1 LIWKLQKVYD
11 ENPDCGQLSGFG
23 VQKSN
28 KRLSAFFLADG
39 RAFSMRYSTINFR
52 NYKQKGEIKCESYA
66 WLSGSVRER
75 QGASKRVRFLIF
87 PLCFAFNLPAQRNLS

>member
-28 KRLSAFFLADG
+28 KRLSAFFLA
-39 RAFSMRYSTINFR
+39 
-52 NYKQKGEIKCESYA
+52 E
-66 WLSGSVRER
+66 
-75 QGASKRVRFLIF
+75 GALFLCVF
-87 PLCFAFNLPAQRNLS
+87 YNKLP

>member
-28 KRLSAFFLADG
+28 KRLSAFILLDG
-39 RAFSMRYSTINFR
+39 ALCLWVFYNKLSISQTI
-52 NYKQKGEIKCESYA
+52 Y
-66 WLSGSVRER
+66 
-75 QGASKRVRFLIF
+75 
-87 PLCFAFNLPAQRNLS
+87 LP

>member
-39 RAFSMRYSTINFR
+39 RAFSMRNCINKSL
-52 NYKQKGEIKCESYA
+52 YLKG
-66 WLSGSVRER
+66 
-75 QGASKRVRFLIF
+75 F
-87 PLCFAFNLPAQRNLS
+87 

>member
-28 KRLSAFFLADG
+28 KRLSAFFLAEWA
-39 RAFSMRYSTINFR
+39 RFF
-52 NYKQKGEIKCESYA
+52 YA
-66 WLSGSVRER
+66 LFYN
-75 QGASKRVRFLIF
+75 K
-87 PLCFAFNLPAQRNLS
+87 LP